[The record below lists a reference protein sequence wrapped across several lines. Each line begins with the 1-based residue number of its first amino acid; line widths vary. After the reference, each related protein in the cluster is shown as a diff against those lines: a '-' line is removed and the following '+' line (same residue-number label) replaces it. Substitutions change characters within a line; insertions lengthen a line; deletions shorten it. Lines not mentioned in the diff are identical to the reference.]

1 MEGRYFKC
9 VQKFSVLLF
18 LSNLLEKKSMMLP
31 SDLQSI
37 FVQHLSKLQLK
48 FALYFLE
55 DLFCYEW
62 IHKPYVLPIT
72 SSFTEEEKEHYIDLT
87 CDRSLKRKF
96 NLVNLTNFW
105 ILLNDEYPA
114 LTKKTLQ
121 KPVPFAMSYLYEAR
135 FFAMA
140 VTSVPFKRKKVRICE
155 IMSGGFAVKIQQC
168 VKKVR
173 WFLVTFSFC

>member
-1 MEGRYFKC
+1 
-9 VQKFSVLLF
+9 
-18 LSNLLEKKSMMLP
+18 MLP
-31 SDLQSI
+31 SDLQSV

-55 DLFCYEW
+55 DLLRYEW
-62 IHKPYVLPIT
+62 IREPYVLFIT

-105 ILLNDEYPA
+105 ISLNDEYPA
-114 LTKKTLQ
+114 LTKKTLRI
-121 KPVPFAMSYLYEAR
+121 PVPFATSYLYEAG

-140 VTSVPFKRKKVRICE
+140 VTKTKYPSRIGVQRE
-155 IMSGGFAVKIQQC
+155 MSGSLQDSL
-168 VKKVR
+168 KVLR
-173 WFLVTFSFC
+173 SLQK